1 MEQIE
6 SKDQKSDSG
15 VIIFLPTTIFFF
27 FSFVIRAV
35 CCIFSYA
42 LFSKLYHHYTAA
54 EYILIQLVEVINFIL
69 IHTQLHTYIAGIIGK
84 VMMVEATEKTVN
96 KATPKPNKI
105 KFFTDRNTA
114 LASLTSIPPNTYH
127 SSSSNNCSTS
137 NNNNPVAGK
146 KQLLIE
152 ESSFHQCE
160 QCGKVYKHRNCLSK
174 HRWEHHE
181 SWELTRKI
189 CATKHQQVQMLEA
202 AQVLLEMKI
211 YQQEQNGI
219 EEHSLKRFKAS

>member
-1 MEQIE
+1 MVPETTDKQ
-6 SKDQKSDSG
+6 
-15 VIIFLPTTIFFF
+15 PT
-27 FSFVIRAV
+27 
-35 CCIFSYA
+35 
-42 LFSKLYHHYTAA
+42 
-54 EYILIQLVEVINFIL
+54 
-69 IHTQLHTYIAGIIGK
+69 
-84 VMMVEATEKTVN
+84 KT
-96 KATPKPNKI
+96 TPKPGKI

-114 LASLTSIPPNTYH
+114 LASLIPPNNSIANSGSNI
-127 SSSSNNCSTS
+127 SSFNTSS
-137 NNNNPVAGK
+137 K
-146 KQLLIE
+146 KHLLIE

-211 YQQEQNGI
+211 YQL
-219 EEHSLKRFKAS
+219 EHSGLEERSAKRYRGS